1 MVRDVLTLADS
12 GPAIMAE
19 LEKRGLSG
27 KIPFGVLYQ
36 LYRAVRET
44 NSVNAFL
51 EESQDPNKVLDIFV
65 RVNSGGTTLSYS
77 DLLLSMATN
86 QWVER
91 DAREEVRTL
100 VSEMNDTPAAFS
112 FSKDLVLKTGLVLID
127 ASGIGFKV
135 SNFTQANMAL
145 MEQNWP
151 AIRNRLLSAASLMA
165 SFGYSG
171 RTLTA
176 DSVLIPI
183 AYYVH
188 KRNVGSGYVS
198 SAADTADRQRIRLW
212 VTRSLL
218 KRGIWG
224 SGLDTLLLRLR
235 DAIRDHGSKSFPVA
249 EIDQAMASVG
259 KSIRFEEAE
268 ISELLDVRYGSQ
280 RVFPV
285 LATLYPGL
293 DLTKAFHEDHIFPRS
308 RFTRTKLLK
317 DGISEA
323 HVEEYL
329 AKVDGLP
336 NLQLLPGLP
345 NIEKQATLP
354 AAWLKGPFFPSD
366 TGRDQY
372 VRDNDLQDLPEG
384 LGGFLAFYDARR
396 KRLET
401 RLKLALGVG

>member
-1 MVRDVLTLADS
+1 MD
-12 GPAIMAE
+12 
-19 LEKRGLSG
+19 
-27 KIPFGVLYQ
+27 
-36 LYRAVRET
+36 
-44 NSVNAFL
+44 
-51 EESQDPNKVLDIFV
+51 
-65 RVNSGGTTLSYS
+65 
-77 DLLLSMATN
+77 
-86 QWVER
+86 ER
-91 DAREEVRTL
+91 DAREEIRTL
-100 VSEMNDTPAAFS
+100 VSELNDTPAAFS
-112 FSKDLVLKTGLVLID
+112 FSKDLVLKAGLVLVD

-151 AIRNRLLSAASLMA
+151 AIRSRLLAAASLM
-165 SFGYSG
+165 STFGYSG

-183 AYYVH
+183 AYYLH

-198 SAADTADRQRIRLW
+198 SAADAADRQRVRQW

-224 SGLDTLLLRLR
+224 SGLDTLLLRLH
-235 DAIRDHGSKSFPVA
+235 DSIRNHGLNSFPVQ
-249 EIDQAMASVG
+249 EIEQAMAAVG

-293 DLTKAFHEDHIFPRS
+293 DMTKVFHEDHIFPRS
-308 RFTRTKLLK
+308 RFTRTKLAK
-317 DGISEA
+317 EGIPE
-323 HVEEYL
+323 HHIEEYL
-329 AKVDGLP
+329 AKVDGLA
-336 NLQLLPGLP
+336 NLQLLAGVP

-366 TGRDQY
+366 AIRDQY
-372 VRDNDLQDLPEG
+372 VRDNDLQDLPDALE
-384 LGGFLAFYDARR
+384 GFLAFYEARR
-396 KRLET
+396 GRLEH
-401 RLKLALGVG
+401 RLKLALGVA